1 MIATTDPRNGNVIK
15 TFEELTDEQLVQ
27 RITNADKAFK
37 LWHGTE
43 IANRAVIIKKLASLL
58 IEQKEEIAKLS
69 SLEMGKIY
77 KQAVAEVEKCALA
90 CEYYAENAQKQLD
103 PELVQTEAQ
112 VSYIRF
118 DPLGIILGVMP
129 WNFPFWQA
137 IRFIAPTVLAGN
149 TVLLKHSS
157 NVPQCALKIEELFL
171 QAGLPRDVYQT
182 LLIGSSKVEMIIN
195 DDRIKGVSLTGSELA
210 GSKVAESAGRNLKKQ
225 VLELGGS
232 DPFIVLADADVE
244 WAVEQA
250 TTGRL
255 QNNGQSCVSAKRF
268 ILHESISQAFTE
280 KLIESFKK
288 QIVGDPFDEK
298 STMGPL
304 VNAQAVIDLEL
315 LVADAKLKG
324 AQVLLEG
331 GKFGSEGNFFAPI
344 IISGI
349 TKDMLLYGE
358 EAFGPVASIYVVK
371 SSSEAIDL
379 ANDTRFGLGA
389 AIFTKDLNKAQEMA
403 SHINSGCVFI
413 NRFTSSHPHL
423 PFGGVNK
430 SGYGRELSEFG
441 IREFVNVKSVFVR

>member
-15 TFEELTDEQLVQ
+15 TFEELSDEQVKQ
-27 RITNADKAFK
+27 KIESADNAFK
-37 LWHGTE
+37 TWRTTDLE
-43 IANRAVIIKKLASLL
+43 SRVEIIKKFAAQLHK
-58 IEQKEEIAKLS
+58 QKEEIAKLA

-77 KQAVAEVEKCALA
+77 KQAIAEVEKCALA
-90 CEYYAENAQKQLD
+90 CEYYAENAAKQLT
-103 PELVQTEAQ
+103 PEKIETEAQ
-112 VSYIRF
+112 TSYVRF

-137 IRFIAPTVLAGN
+137 IRFITPTILAGN
-149 TVLLKHSS
+149 TVLLKHAS
-157 NVPQCALKIEELFL
+157 NVPQCAVKIEELYV
-171 QAGLPRDVYQT
+171 QAGLPEGVYKT

-210 GSKVAESAGRNLKKQ
+210 GSKVAEAAGRNLKKQ

-232 DPFIVLADADVE
+232 DPFIVLEDADID

-250 TTGRL
+250 TLGRL

-268 ILHESISQAFTE
+268 VLHEVIAETFKE

-288 QIVGDPFDEK
+288 QVVGDPFDDK

-304 VNAQAVIDLEL
+304 VNTQAVKDLEHL
-315 LVADAKLKG
+315 ISDAKSKG
-324 AQVLLEG
+324 AQILLEG
-331 GKFGSEGNFFAPI
+331 GKFGSEGNFFAPAI
-344 IISGI
+344 ITGI
-349 TKDMLLYGE
+349 TKDMLLYSE
-358 EAFGPVASIYVVK
+358 EAFGPIASIYVVK
-371 SSSEAIDL
+371 SETEAIEL
-379 ANDTRFGLGA
+379 ANDTRFGLGS
-389 AIFTKDLNKAQEMA
+389 AIFTKDITKAQEMA
-403 SHINSGCVFI
+403 EHINSGCVFI

-441 IREFVNVKSVFVR
+441 IREFVNVKSVFVK